1 MFGYFRRVKNSIG
14 AMLIGFLL
22 IPASMVLHAWNEYRT
37 VHRSRGLAEAK
48 EIVETIPDANALAS
62 ELDQKLVHLSGFADT
77 EETLVDGEFFVR
89 QKALHLAR
97 RAEMFQWVEK
107 EKKNSENNQKE
118 YTYSY
123 AWVNEPVDSSRFR
136 QPNGHENPSM
146 PFRGMKV
153 SAENVLV
160 GAYKLDNDLRDQ
172 IDAWAP
178 VEIPEEAIKENL
190 PDEKQESYLFRNNE
204 LFIGV
209 DGTPEP
215 ERPQIGDMRI
225 QFEAVMP
232 TDVSFVAQLRGGTF
246 GEFRTSNG
254 EAIHDLYLGTLSAED
269 VMQRLETEN
278 TVLAWGLRILGLAIC
293 VGGFAMCLKPLSA
306 VVSFIPF
313 AESLTGALT
322 FVVALLLGGM
332 VSLVVV
338 GISWIAVRPLFGISL
353 LAIAAI
359 AIYLVSRINRRQN
372 DQIVDARVVS

>member
-1 MFGYFRRVKNSIG
+1 M
-14 AMLIGFLL
+14 
-22 IPASMVLHAWNEYRT
+22 
-37 VHRSRGLAEAK
+37 HRSRGLAEAR
-48 EIVETIPDANALAS
+48 EVVQTIPDANTVAN

-77 EETLVDGEFFVR
+77 EETLVDDKFFVR
-89 QKALHLAR
+89 ENALHLAR
-97 RAEMFQWVEK
+97 RAEMYQWVEK
-107 EKKNSENNQKE
+107 EKSKGENNQKE

-136 QPNGHENPSM
+136 RPAGHENPNM
-146 PFRGMKV
+146 PVRGMKV
-153 SAENVLV
+153 SAKEVQV

-172 IDAWAP
+172 VDNWTSIE
-178 VEIPEEAIKENL
+178 VPEETIKENL
-190 PDEKQESYLFRNNE
+190 SEEERDSYVFRNNE
-204 LFIGV
+204 LFIGAE
-209 DGTPEP
+209 GAPSPEAP
-215 ERPQIGDMRI
+215 KVGDLRI

-232 TDVSFVAQLRGGTF
+232 TDVSFVAQLRGETF

-278 TVLAWGLRILGLAIC
+278 TVLAWGLRMLGLAIC

-353 LAIAAI
+353 LAIAGVAV
-359 AIYLVSRINRRQN
+359 YLVSRINRKQK
-372 DQIVDARVVS
+372 DEIVDATVMS